1 MEAILNFLRALDSFG
16 IAYNFRYRDKNK
28 YKTAI
33 GGSFC
38 ILFLILVGVL
48 GILTFI
54 PFVNRKNYTIVYYT
68 MNLAE
73 TEEVNIFK
81 SESNFA
87 VGLSCEAKKGE
98 TRNILDLL
106 NLKTSYVL
114 FQKFLNGSYAKFNK
128 PLITHK
134 CTYNDFYNK
143 YDGEFDYL
151 GLSKYECISSKNFT
165 IQGIYSNEIFSYFE
179 FSVQAKNQSD
189 QLLDTIESFLENND
203 CKVNFA
209 YTDIIID
216 LDKYRS
222 PITQYLN
229 QIFIQLTPHLYIK
242 RNIYFMNQYFTTDDN
257 LMYIYGDL
265 IPEIM
270 PLYSRYEEYSLY
282 QGLNRKTNRLP
293 NFDYFSKVYLR
304 ADLKKTIIKRKYQRL
319 MEFYSSCHCLLNA
332 IYKLL
337 GILLNYINNFY
348 GFHALSK
355 FIFFFKELDD
365 ENNFNINKK
374 SNMIKEVL
382 SIINSKGNILD
393 NKKSKKKDMEKQ
405 DILSINKREEED
417 LEDIKD
423 IQEVNL
429 YNNNK
434 KKVQNKNS
442 RNSPTKTM
450 TFLTKETLEKEDN
463 TKNDNNA
470 DENNNN
476 YYQGKTQKYKLDQKR
491 KKNNIRI
498 RFNFRNNNENN
509 LYSSEKMGTNHDK
522 DSIGSNNNRKIDD
535 NGQIKNTYNIF
546 ELFIT
551 QFFGCCLLNNLNI
564 KNNAI
569 NKAKKILFKKLD
581 VIKYIRNMILFER
594 INQTNINDN
603 EKILMNFFS
612 RPIISVYTKEE
623 KNEFE
628 QFYENYEDKDFD
640 NYYEQIIELANKS
653 KKEEKDIKLLSI
665 SNEHLNAFN

>member
-242 RNIYFMNQYFTTDDN
+242 RNIFFMNQYFTTDDN

-265 IPEIM
+265 TPEIM

-282 QGLNRKTNRLP
+282 QGLNRKTNRFP

-442 RNSPTKTM
+442 RNSPKNTM
-450 TFLTKETLEKEDN
+450 TFLTKETLEKEEN
-463 TKNDNNA
+463 TKKDNND
-470 DENNNN
+470 DENKNN
-476 YYQGKTQKYKLDQKR
+476 YYRGKTQKYKLDQKR

-509 LYSSEKMGTNHDK
+509 LYSSEKMGTNNDK
-522 DSIGSNNNRKIDD
+522 DSIGSNNTKKIDD
-535 NGQIKNTYNIF
+535 NGHIKNTYNIF

>member
-1 MEAILNFLRALDSFG
+1 MEASLNFLRALDSFG

-265 IPEIM
+265 TPEIM

-393 NKKSKKKDMEKQ
+393 NKKSKKKDMEKK

-442 RNSPTKTM
+442 RNSPIKTM

-509 LYSSEKMGTNHDK
+509 LYSSEKMGTNNDK
-522 DSIGSNNNRKIDD
+522 DSIGSNNTRKIDD

>member
-265 IPEIM
+265 TPEIM
-270 PLYSRYEEYSLY
+270 PLYSRYEE
-282 QGLNRKTNRLP
+282 
-293 NFDYFSKVYLR
+293 
-304 ADLKKTIIKRKYQRL
+304 
-319 MEFYSSCHCLLNA
+319 
-332 IYKLL
+332 
-337 GILLNYINNFY
+337 
-348 GFHALSK
+348 
-355 FIFFFKELDD
+355 
-365 ENNFNINKK
+365 
-374 SNMIKEVL
+374 
-382 SIINSKGNILD
+382 
-393 NKKSKKKDMEKQ
+393 
-405 DILSINKREEED
+405 
-417 LEDIKD
+417 
-423 IQEVNL
+423 
-429 YNNNK
+429 
-434 KKVQNKNS
+434 
-442 RNSPTKTM
+442 
-450 TFLTKETLEKEDN
+450 
-463 TKNDNNA
+463 
-470 DENNNN
+470 
-476 YYQGKTQKYKLDQKR
+476 
-491 KKNNIRI
+491 
-498 RFNFRNNNENN
+498 
-509 LYSSEKMGTNHDK
+509 
-522 DSIGSNNNRKIDD
+522 
-535 NGQIKNTYNIF
+535 
-546 ELFIT
+546 
-551 QFFGCCLLNNLNI
+551 
-564 KNNAI
+564 
-569 NKAKKILFKKLD
+569 
-581 VIKYIRNMILFER
+581 
-594 INQTNINDN
+594 
-603 EKILMNFFS
+603 
-612 RPIISVYTKEE
+612 
-623 KNEFE
+623 
-628 QFYENYEDKDFD
+628 
-640 NYYEQIIELANKS
+640 
-653 KKEEKDIKLLSI
+653 
-665 SNEHLNAFN
+665 

>member
-265 IPEIM
+265 TPEIM

-282 QGLNRKTNRLP
+282 QGLNRKTNRFP

-417 LEDIKD
+417 LEGIKD

-450 TFLTKETLEKEDN
+450 TFLTKETLEKEEN
-463 TKNDNNA
+463 TKKDNND

-476 YYQGKTQKYKLDQKR
+476 YYRGKTQKYKLDQKR

-509 LYSSEKMGTNHDK
+509 LYSSEKMGTNNDK
-522 DSIGSNNNRKIDD
+522 DSIGSNNTKKIDD
-535 NGQIKNTYNIF
+535 NGHIKNTYNIF

>member
-265 IPEIM
+265 TPEIM

-393 NKKSKKKDMEKQ
+393 NKKSKKKDMEKK

-442 RNSPTKTM
+442 RNSPIKTM
-450 TFLTKETLEKEDN
+450 TFLTKETLEKEEN
-463 TKNDNNA
+463 TKKDNND

-491 KKNNIRI
+491 RKNNIRI

-509 LYSSEKMGTNHDK
+509 LYSSEKMGTNNDK
-522 DSIGSNNNRKIDD
+522 DSIGSNNTRKVDD

>member
-1 MEAILNFLRALDSFG
+1 MESILNFLRALDSFG

-73 TEEVNIFK
+73 TEEVDIFE

-87 VGLSCEAKKGE
+87 LGLSCEAKKGE

-134 CTYNDFYNK
+134 CTYDDFYNK

-189 QLLDTIESFLENND
+189 ELLDTIESFLENND

-229 QIFIQLTPHLYIK
+229 QIFIQLSPHLYIK

-265 IPEIM
+265 TPEIM

-293 NFDYFSKVYLR
+293 NFDSFSKVYLR

-337 GILLNYINNFY
+337 GIFLNYINNFY

-476 YYQGKTQKYKLDQKR
+476 YYRGKTQKYKLDQKR

-509 LYSSEKMGTNHDK
+509 LYSSEKMGTNNDK
-522 DSIGSNNNRKIDD
+522 DSIGSNNTKKIDD
-535 NGQIKNTYNIF
+535 NGHIKNTYNIF

-612 RPIISVYTKEE
+612 RPIVSVYTKEE

>member
-1 MEAILNFLRALDSFG
+1 MESILNFLRALDSFG

-265 IPEIM
+265 TPEIM

-442 RNSPTKTM
+442 RNSPIKTM
-450 TFLTKETLEKEDN
+450 TFLTKETLEKEEN
-463 TKNDNNA
+463 TKKDNND

-476 YYQGKTQKYKLDQKR
+476 YYRGKTQKYKLDQKR

-509 LYSSEKMGTNHDK
+509 LYSSEKMGTNNDK
-522 DSIGSNNNRKIDD
+522 DSIGSNNTKKIDD
-535 NGQIKNTYNIF
+535 NGHINNTYNIF

>member
-1 MEAILNFLRALDSFG
+1 MEVILNFLRALDSFG

-134 CTYNDFYNK
+134 CTYNDFDNK

-265 IPEIM
+265 TPEIM

-450 TFLTKETLEKEDN
+450 TFLTKETLEKEEN
-463 TKNDNNA
+463 TKKDNND

-491 KKNNIRI
+491 RKNNIRI

-509 LYSSEKMGTNHDK
+509 LYSSEKMGTKNDK
-522 DSIGSNNNRKIDD
+522 DSIGSNNTKKIDD
-535 NGQIKNTYNIF
+535 NGHIKNTYNIF

-612 RPIISVYTKEE
+612 RPIVSVYTKEE

>member
-265 IPEIM
+265 TPEIM

-450 TFLTKETLEKEDN
+450 TFLTKETLEKEEN
-463 TKNDNNA
+463 TKKDNND

-476 YYQGKTQKYKLDQKR
+476 YYRGKTQKYKLDQKR

-509 LYSSEKMGTNHDK
+509 LYSSEKMGTKNDK
-522 DSIGSNNNRKIDD
+522 DSIGSNNTKKIDD
-535 NGQIKNTYNIF
+535 NGHIKNTYNIF

>member
-1 MEAILNFLRALDSFG
+1 MESILNFLRALDSFG

-265 IPEIM
+265 TPEIM

-442 RNSPTKTM
+442 RNSPIKTM

-491 KKNNIRI
+491 RKNNIRI

-509 LYSSEKMGTNHDK
+509 LYSSEKMGTNNDK
-522 DSIGSNNNRKIDD
+522 DSIGSNNTKKIDD
-535 NGQIKNTYNIF
+535 NGHIKNTYNIF

>member
-265 IPEIM
+265 TPEIM

-450 TFLTKETLEKEDN
+450 TFLTKETLEKEEN
-463 TKNDNNA
+463 TKKDNND

-509 LYSSEKMGTNHDK
+509 LYSSEKMGTNNDK
-522 DSIGSNNNRKIDD
+522 DSIGSNNTKKIDD
-535 NGQIKNTYNIF
+535 NGHIKNTYNIF

>member
-265 IPEIM
+265 TPEIM

-282 QGLNRKTNRLP
+282 QGLNRKTNRFP

-417 LEDIKD
+417 LEGIKD

-509 LYSSEKMGTNHDK
+509 LYSSEKMGTNNDK
-522 DSIGSNNNRKIDD
+522 DSIGSNNTKKIDD
-535 NGQIKNTYNIF
+535 NGHIKNTYNIF

-603 EKILMNFFS
+603 EKVLMNFFS

>member
-265 IPEIM
+265 TPEIM

-393 NKKSKKKDMEKQ
+393 NKKSKKKDMEKK

-442 RNSPTKTM
+442 RNSPIKTM

-509 LYSSEKMGTNHDK
+509 LYSSEKMGTNNDK
-522 DSIGSNNNRKIDD
+522 DSIGSNNTKKIDD
-535 NGQIKNTYNIF
+535 NGHIKNTYNIF

>member
-265 IPEIM
+265 TPEIM

-450 TFLTKETLEKEDN
+450 TFLTKETLEKEEN
-463 TKNDNNA
+463 TKKDNND

-476 YYQGKTQKYKLDQKR
+476 YYRGKTQKYKLDQKR

-509 LYSSEKMGTNHDK
+509 LYSSEKMGTKNDK
-522 DSIGSNNNRKIDD
+522 DSIGSNNTRKIEE

-612 RPIISVYTKEE
+612 RPIVSVYTKKE

>member
-265 IPEIM
+265 TPEIM

-282 QGLNRKTNRLP
+282 QGLNRKTNRFP

-450 TFLTKETLEKEDN
+450 TFLTKETLEKEEN
-463 TKNDNNA
+463 TKKDNND

-476 YYQGKTQKYKLDQKR
+476 YYRGKTQKYKLDQKR

-509 LYSSEKMGTNHDK
+509 LYSSEKMGTNNDK
-522 DSIGSNNNRKIDD
+522 DSIGSNNTKKIDD
-535 NGQIKNTYNIF
+535 NGHIKNTYNIF

-612 RPIISVYTKEE
+612 RPIVSVYTKEE

-665 SNEHLNAFN
+665 SNEYLNAFN

>member
-1 MEAILNFLRALDSFG
+1 MESILNFLRALDSFG

-265 IPEIM
+265 TPEIM

-450 TFLTKETLEKEDN
+450 TFLTKETLEKEEN
-463 TKNDNNA
+463 TKKDNND

-476 YYQGKTQKYKLDQKR
+476 YYRGKTQKYKLDQKR

-509 LYSSEKMGTNHDK
+509 LYSSEKMGTNNDK
-522 DSIGSNNNRKIDD
+522 DSIGSNNTRKIDD

-581 VIKYIRNMILFER
+581 VIKYIKNMILFER

>member
-265 IPEIM
+265 TPEIM

-417 LEDIKD
+417 LEGIKD

-442 RNSPTKTM
+442 RNSPIKTM

-509 LYSSEKMGTNHDK
+509 LYSSEKMGTNNDK
-522 DSIGSNNNRKIDD
+522 DSIGSNNTRKVDD

>member
-1 MEAILNFLRALDSFG
+1 MESILNFLRALDSFG

-229 QIFIQLTPHLYIK
+229 QIFIQLSPHLYIK

-265 IPEIM
+265 TPEIM

-293 NFDYFSKVYLR
+293 NFDSFSKVYLR

-393 NKKSKKKDMEKQ
+393 NKKSKKKDMEKK

-442 RNSPTKTM
+442 RNSPIKTM

-509 LYSSEKMGTNHDK
+509 LYSSEKMGTNNDK
-522 DSIGSNNNRKIDD
+522 DSIGSNNTKKIDD
-535 NGQIKNTYNIF
+535 NGHIKNTYNIF

>member
-1 MEAILNFLRALDSFG
+1 MESILNFMRALDSFG

-265 IPEIM
+265 TPEIM

-282 QGLNRKTNRLP
+282 QGLNRKTNRFP

-434 KKVQNKNS
+434 K
-442 RNSPTKTM
+442 R
-450 TFLTKETLEKEDN
+450 
-463 TKNDNNA
+463 
-470 DENNNN
+470 
-476 YYQGKTQKYKLDQKR
+476 YK
-491 KKNNIRI
+491 I
-498 RFNFRNNNENN
+498 
-509 LYSSEKMGTNHDK
+509 
-522 DSIGSNNNRKIDD
+522 
-535 NGQIKNTYNIF
+535 
-546 ELFIT
+546 
-551 QFFGCCLLNNLNI
+551 
-564 KNNAI
+564 
-569 NKAKKILFKKLD
+569 KILE
-581 VIKYIRNMILFER
+581 IH
-594 INQTNINDN
+594 Q
-603 EKILMNFFS
+603 
-612 RPIISVYTKEE
+612 
-623 KNEFE
+623 
-628 QFYENYEDKDFD
+628 
-640 NYYEQIIELANKS
+640 
-653 KKEEKDIKLLSI
+653 
-665 SNEHLNAFN
+665 

>member
-265 IPEIM
+265 TPEIM

-442 RNSPTKTM
+442 RNSPKNTM
-450 TFLTKETLEKEDN
+450 TFLTKETLEKEEN
-463 TKNDNNA
+463 TKKDNND
-470 DENNNN
+470 DENKNN

-509 LYSSEKMGTNHDK
+509 LYSSEKMGTNNDK
-522 DSIGSNNNRKIDD
+522 DSIGSNNTKKIDD
-535 NGQIKNTYNIF
+535 NGHIKNTYNIF

-623 KNEFE
+623 KNEYE

>member
-68 MNLAE
+68 MNLAK
-73 TEEVNIFK
+73 TEEVDIFE

-265 IPEIM
+265 TPEIM

-282 QGLNRKTNRLP
+282 QGLNRKTNRFP

-393 NKKSKKKDMEKQ
+393 NKKSKKKDKEKQ

-442 RNSPTKTM
+442 RNSPIKTM

-509 LYSSEKMGTNHDK
+509 LYSSEKMGTNNDK
-522 DSIGSNNNRKIDD
+522 DSIGSNNTKKIDD
-535 NGQIKNTYNIF
+535 NGHIKNTYNIF

>member
-1 MEAILNFLRALDSFG
+1 MESILNFLRALDSFG

-73 TEEVNIFK
+73 TEEVDIFE

-87 VGLSCEAKKGE
+87 LGLSCEAKKGE

-134 CTYNDFYNK
+134 CTYDDFYNK

-189 QLLDTIESFLENND
+189 ELLDTIESFLENND

-229 QIFIQLTPHLYIK
+229 QIFIQLSPHLYIK

-265 IPEIM
+265 TPEIM

-293 NFDYFSKVYLR
+293 NFDSFSKVYLR

-337 GILLNYINNFY
+337 GIFLNYINNFY

-450 TFLTKETLEKEDN
+450 TFLTKETLEKEEN
-463 TKNDNNA
+463 TKKDNND

-476 YYQGKTQKYKLDQKR
+476 YYRGKTQKYKLDQKR

-509 LYSSEKMGTNHDK
+509 LYSSEKMGTNNDK
-522 DSIGSNNNRKIDD
+522 DSIGSNNTKKIDD
-535 NGQIKNTYNIF
+535 NGHIKNTYNIF

>member
-1 MEAILNFLRALDSFG
+1 MEVILNFLRALDSFG

-265 IPEIM
+265 TPEIM

-450 TFLTKETLEKEDN
+450 TFLTKETLEKEEN
-463 TKNDNNA
+463 TKKDNND
-470 DENNNN
+470 DENKNN

-491 KKNNIRI
+491 RKNNIRI

-509 LYSSEKMGTNHDK
+509 LYSSEKMGTNNDK
-522 DSIGSNNNRKIDD
+522 DSIGSNNTRKIDD
-535 NGQIKNTYNIF
+535 NGHIKNTYNIF

>member
-265 IPEIM
+265 TPEIM

-450 TFLTKETLEKEDN
+450 TFLTKETLEKEEN
-463 TKNDNNA
+463 TKKDNND

-476 YYQGKTQKYKLDQKR
+476 YYRGKTQKYKLDQKR

-509 LYSSEKMGTNHDK
+509 LYSSEKMGTNNDK
-522 DSIGSNNNRKIDD
+522 DSIGSNNTKKIDD
-535 NGQIKNTYNIF
+535 NGHIKNTYNIF

>member
-265 IPEIM
+265 TPEIM

-393 NKKSKKKDMEKQ
+393 NKKSKKKDMEKK

-450 TFLTKETLEKEDN
+450 TFLTKETLEKEEN
-463 TKNDNNA
+463 TKKDNND

-476 YYQGKTQKYKLDQKR
+476 YYRGKTQKYKLDQKR

-509 LYSSEKMGTNHDK
+509 LYSSEKMGTNNDK
-522 DSIGSNNNRKIDD
+522 DSIGSNNTKKIDD
-535 NGQIKNTYNIF
+535 NGHIKNTYNIF

>member
-1 MEAILNFLRALDSFG
+1 
-16 IAYNFRYRDKNK
+16 
-28 YKTAI
+28 
-33 GGSFC
+33 
-38 ILFLILVGVL
+38 
-48 GILTFI
+48 
-54 PFVNRKNYTIVYYT
+54 

-134 CTYNDFYNK
+134 CTYDDFYNK

-265 IPEIM
+265 TPEIM

-393 NKKSKKKDMEKQ
+393 NKKSKKKDMEKK

-442 RNSPTKTM
+442 RNSPIKTM

-491 KKNNIRI
+491 RKNNIRI

>member
-1 MEAILNFLRALDSFG
+1 MESILNFLRALDSFG

-450 TFLTKETLEKEDN
+450 TFLTKETLEKEEN
-463 TKNDNNA
+463 TKKDNND

-491 KKNNIRI
+491 RKNNIRI

-509 LYSSEKMGTNHDK
+509 LYSSEKMGTNNDK
-522 DSIGSNNNRKIDD
+522 DSIGSNNTKKIDD
-535 NGQIKNTYNIF
+535 NGHIKNTYNIF

-564 KNNAI
+564 KNSAI

-612 RPIISVYTKEE
+612 RPIISVYSKEE

>member
-265 IPEIM
+265 TPEIM

-450 TFLTKETLEKEDN
+450 TFLTKETLEKEEN
-463 TKNDNNA
+463 TKKDNND

-476 YYQGKTQKYKLDQKR
+476 YYRGKTQKYKLDQKR

-509 LYSSEKMGTNHDK
+509 LYSSEKMGTNNDK
-522 DSIGSNNNRKIDD
+522 DSIGSNNTKKIDD
-535 NGQIKNTYNIF
+535 NGHIKNTYNIF

-564 KNNAI
+564 KNSAI

>member
-265 IPEIM
+265 TPEIM

-282 QGLNRKTNRLP
+282 QGLNRKTNRFP

-450 TFLTKETLEKEDN
+450 TFLTKETLEKEEN
-463 TKNDNNA
+463 TKKDNND
-470 DENNNN
+470 DENKNN
-476 YYQGKTQKYKLDQKR
+476 YYRGKTQKYKLDQKR

-509 LYSSEKMGTNHDK
+509 LYSSEKMGTNNDK
-522 DSIGSNNNRKIDD
+522 DSIGSNNTKKIDD
-535 NGQIKNTYNIF
+535 NGHIKNTYNIF

>member
-265 IPEIM
+265 TPEIM

-442 RNSPTKTM
+442 RNSPIKTM
-450 TFLTKETLEKEDN
+450 TFLTKETLEKEEN
-463 TKNDNNA
+463 TKKDNND

-476 YYQGKTQKYKLDQKR
+476 YCRGKTQKYKLDQKR

-509 LYSSEKMGTNHDK
+509 LYSSEKMGTNNDK
-522 DSIGSNNNRKIDD
+522 DSIGSNNTKKIDD
-535 NGQIKNTYNIF
+535 NGHIKNTYNIF

-581 VIKYIRNMILFER
+581 VIKYIKNMILFER

>member
-265 IPEIM
+265 TPEIM

-282 QGLNRKTNRLP
+282 QGLNRKTNRFP

-393 NKKSKKKDMEKQ
+393 NKKSKKKDMEKK

-450 TFLTKETLEKEDN
+450 TFLTKETLEKEEN
-463 TKNDNNA
+463 TKKDNND

-491 KKNNIRI
+491 RKNNIRI

-509 LYSSEKMGTNHDK
+509 LYSSEKMGTNNDK
-522 DSIGSNNNRKIDD
+522 DSIGSNNTKKIDD
-535 NGQIKNTYNIF
+535 NGHIKNTYNIF

-581 VIKYIRNMILFER
+581 VIKYIKNMILFER

>member
-1 MEAILNFLRALDSFG
+1 MESILNFLRALDSFG

-265 IPEIM
+265 TPEIM

-450 TFLTKETLEKEDN
+450 TFLTKETLEKEEN
-463 TKNDNNA
+463 TKKDNND

-476 YYQGKTQKYKLDQKR
+476 YYRGKTQKYKLDQKR

-509 LYSSEKMGTNHDK
+509 LYSSEKMGTNNDK
-522 DSIGSNNNRKIDD
+522 DSIGSNNTKKIDD
-535 NGQIKNTYNIF
+535 NGHIKNTYNIF

>member
-1 MEAILNFLRALDSFG
+1 MESILNFLRALDSFG

-265 IPEIM
+265 TPEIM

-393 NKKSKKKDMEKQ
+393 NKKSEKKDMEKQ

-442 RNSPTKTM
+442 RNSPIKTM

-491 KKNNIRI
+491 RKNNIRI

-509 LYSSEKMGTNHDK
+509 LYSSEKMGTNNDK
-522 DSIGSNNNRKIDD
+522 DSIGSNNTRKVDD

-581 VIKYIRNMILFER
+581 VIKYIKNMILFER

>member
-265 IPEIM
+265 TPEIM

-282 QGLNRKTNRLP
+282 QGLNRKTNRFP

-450 TFLTKETLEKEDN
+450 TFLTKETLEKEEN
-463 TKNDNNA
+463 TKKDNND

-476 YYQGKTQKYKLDQKR
+476 YCRGKTQKYKLDQKR

-509 LYSSEKMGTNHDK
+509 LYSSEKMGTNNDK
-522 DSIGSNNNRKIDD
+522 DSIGSNNTKKIDD
-535 NGQIKNTYNIF
+535 NGHIKNTYNIF

-581 VIKYIRNMILFER
+581 VIKYIKNMILFER

>member
-450 TFLTKETLEKEDN
+450 TFLTKETLEKEEN
-463 TKNDNNA
+463 TKKDNND

-476 YYQGKTQKYKLDQKR
+476 YYRGKTQKYKLDQKR

-509 LYSSEKMGTNHDK
+509 LYSSEKMGTNNDK
-522 DSIGSNNNRKIDD
+522 DSIGSNNTKKIDD
-535 NGQIKNTYNIF
+535 NGHIKNTYNIF

-564 KNNAI
+564 KNSAI

>member
-189 QLLDTIESFLENND
+189 ELLDTIESFLENND

-265 IPEIM
+265 TPEIM

-442 RNSPTKTM
+442 RNSPKNTM
-450 TFLTKETLEKEDN
+450 TFLTKETLEKEEN
-463 TKNDNNA
+463 TKKDNND
-470 DENNNN
+470 DENKNN
-476 YYQGKTQKYKLDQKR
+476 YYRGKTQKYKLDQKR

-509 LYSSEKMGTNHDK
+509 LYSSEKMGTKNDK
-522 DSIGSNNNRKIDD
+522 DSIGSNNTKKIDD
-535 NGQIKNTYNIF
+535 NGHIKNTYNIF

>member
-265 IPEIM
+265 TPEIM

-332 IYKLL
+332 IYKIL

-393 NKKSKKKDMEKQ
+393 NKKSKKKDMEKK

-442 RNSPTKTM
+442 RNSPKNTM
-450 TFLTKETLEKEDN
+450 TFLTKETLEKEEN
-463 TKNDNNA
+463 TKKDNND
-470 DENNNN
+470 DENKNN

-491 KKNNIRI
+491 RKNNIRI

-509 LYSSEKMGTNHDK
+509 LYSSEKMGTNNDK
-522 DSIGSNNNRKIDD
+522 DSIGSNNTRKVDD

-581 VIKYIRNMILFER
+581 VIKYIKNMILFER

>member
-265 IPEIM
+265 TPEIM

-450 TFLTKETLEKEDN
+450 TFLTKETLEKEEN
-463 TKNDNNA
+463 TKKDNND
-470 DENNNN
+470 DENKNN
-476 YYQGKTQKYKLDQKR
+476 YYRGKTQKYKLDQKR

-509 LYSSEKMGTNHDK
+509 LYSSEKMGTNNDK
-522 DSIGSNNNRKIDD
+522 DSIGSNNTKKIDD
-535 NGQIKNTYNIF
+535 NGHIKNTYNIF

>member
-265 IPEIM
+265 TPEIM

-450 TFLTKETLEKEDN
+450 TFLTKETLEKEEN
-463 TKNDNNA
+463 TKKDNND

-476 YYQGKTQKYKLDQKR
+476 YYRGKTQKYKLDQKR

-509 LYSSEKMGTNHDK
+509 LYSSEKMGTNNDK
-522 DSIGSNNNRKIDD
+522 DSIGSNNTKKIDD
-535 NGQIKNTYNIF
+535 NGHIKNTYNIF

-603 EKILMNFFS
+603 EKVLMNFFS

>member
-265 IPEIM
+265 TPEIM

-282 QGLNRKTNRLP
+282 QGLNRKTNRFP

-450 TFLTKETLEKEDN
+450 TFLTKETLEKEEN
-463 TKNDNNA
+463 TKKDNND

-476 YYQGKTQKYKLDQKR
+476 YYRGKTQKYKLDQKR

-509 LYSSEKMGTNHDK
+509 LYSSEKMGTNNDK
-522 DSIGSNNNRKIDD
+522 DSIGSNNTKKIDD
-535 NGQIKNTYNIF
+535 NGHIKNTYNIF